1 MSTST
6 MTAST
11 MTSTLTMTA
20 TSSGEGMEVFQPG
33 TAFASQKIRS
43 TREYYTQ
50 PTMSRLLTARP
61 SPLFGPPPQAP
72 CGIQSGYE
80 QHAALGAPGG
90 ATLIATSIG
99 WSPTAT
105 PAQTTRADLVSNRVG
120 GFVAFL
126 LSATLP
132 IQLPGFRAISIGFVL
147 AVFLSPT
154 IVPLVAKMVYGR
166 ALTKSA
172 LLVVFTAPFVILAT
186 LSVDYSRSFSSTAA
200 LTSAALFLGLVYQ
213 VFAVAWAC
221 SVLGVG
227 RVALLY
233 SAGAIFNAAVQ
244 PELWSTNPWKYA
256 FGWSVPVLVIATFSR
271 FPRSLQPV
279 GIVLAALYAL
289 THESRNSAAALI
301 LTFLATAATYIFV
314 SRKTEK
320 RRGLLI
326 LGVLAG
332 GTLASVTLVT
342 QLASS
347 GALGEE
353 LQRVQIS
360 QSSNGTAMAGRDEY
374 LATFALMGHSPIGL
388 GPGVVPSANDIMVGK
403 VGLSVTG
410 RETSGSYVD
419 GYMFLNAFKVHSVTG
434 DLWVQFGIAG
444 LLFAGV
450 MMIALARASLLNH
463 QSMGS
468 GMTALCAFLFFQ
480 GIWDMLFSP
489 LDGNFRNVGF
499 ATGVA
504 LFLIASDRDRRR
516 DPGPKL
522 P

>member
-1 MSTST
+1 M
-6 MTAST
+6 
-11 MTSTLTMTA
+11 LL
-20 TSSGEGMEVFQPG
+20 SSEPRF
-33 TAFASQKIRS
+33 
-43 TREYYTQ
+43 
-50 PTMSRLLTARP
+50 
-61 SPLFGPPPQAP
+61 
-72 CGIQSGYE
+72 
-80 QHAALGAPGG
+80 
-90 ATLIATSIG
+90 G
-99 WSPTAT
+99 WSITAT

-120 GFVAFL
+120 GFAAFL
-126 LSATLP
+126 LSVTLP
-132 IQLPGFRAISIGFVL
+132 ILLPGFHTISIGFVL

-154 IVPLVAKMVYGR
+154 IVPLVARMAYGR

-172 LLVVFTAPFVILAT
+172 LLVVFTAPFVILVT
-186 LSVDYSRSFSSTAA
+186 LSVDHSRSFSSTAA

-221 SVLGVG
+221 SVLGVV

-233 SAGAIFNAAVQ
+233 SAGAIFNAAVH

-256 FGWSVPVLVIATFSR
+256 FAWSVPVLVIATFSR

-279 GIVLAALYAL
+279 GILLVASYAL

-301 LTFLATAATYIFV
+301 LTLLATFATNIFV

-332 GTLASVTLVT
+332 GTLATVTLVT
-342 QLASS
+342 RLASS

-353 LQRVQIS
+353 LQRIQIS
-360 QSSNGTAMAGRDEY
+360 QSSSNTAIAGRDEY

-388 GPGVVPSANDIMVGK
+388 GPGVVPSANDILVGK
-403 VGLSVTG
+403 VGLSVNG
-410 RETSGSYVD
+410 GDTSGSYVD
-419 GYMFLNAFKVHSVTG
+419 GYMFHNAFNVHSVVG

-444 LLFAGV
+444 LLFASV
-450 MMIALARASLLNH
+450 MVIALARASLLNH
-463 QSMGS
+463 ESTAS
-468 GMTALCAFLFFQ
+468 GITALCAFLFFQ
-480 GIWDMLFSP
+480 AVWDMLFSP

-504 LFLIASDRDRRR
+504 LFLIASGRHRPLDSE
-516 DPGPKL
+516 PKV